1 MWTIRAKLAVMMIL
15 ALAPL
20 MAVLSLVTTRLM
32 QSTLQRQVDVTL
44 DYVTSRN
51 AIDINHDLSD
61 LRRTVQ
67 QRGERILQT
76 VTASVA
82 DGAVGD
88 LIARGQN
95 AEAGARLA
103 SALIPSRASMITV
116 VGRDGSTLARA
127 TNPNGYGD
135 RALWDQHLN
144 AESSVTDL
152 RPRLRSAFAGSTAT
166 GIVVLAP
173 STLML
178 EKVTPGAALIGLTR
192 PGDLLSDQAW
202 ILLETGRGREARGL
216 AMASMLPIPDRRGI
230 IRGVALAARLMN
242 RDSELPESY
251 RQASER
257 WMLACLGDIGVEG
270 NLPTDHK
277 TILGAVVPHELS
289 APILQEGKR
298 RWTGRLAFTGVDLN
312 AAAGAVR
319 DLNGHTVGI
328 LISASPVT
336 ELQRVVDRMQADAAR
351 LENRSLIVLLIWLVV
366 GSAAALI
373 LAALAARNIT
383 RPIHQLQAGAR
394 RIGDG
399 DFSHRLQVRSGD
411 ELEQLASEFN
421 LMAEHLQTARD
432 HERLAVIGRMAST
445 IVHDIQNTLTS
456 IRGCAPLLAEED
468 LPSDQRR
475 EFAAILVES
484 VQRIA
489 DMARDLL
496 EFARGEEA
504 TLDLRAMNVDQYLAE
519 LRPHLERDFRESGI
533 ALALDLE
540 CPVSVRIDPPRMNRV
555 IFNLAANARDAMG
568 DNGTFTIASRCAGGY
583 VEIRCSDTGP
593 GIAEE
598 VEGRLFQPFVSYG
611 KPYGTGLGL
620 AICRQIVEAHRGTIE
635 AHSDPGEGATFI
647 VRLPLAGRA
656 EEEGAGNAHP
666 EPTPGSAA

>member
-1 MWTIRAKLAVMMIL
+1 
-15 ALAPL
+15 
-20 MAVLSLVTTRLM
+20 
-32 QSTLQRQVDVTL
+32 
-44 DYVTSRN
+44 
-51 AIDINHDLSD
+51 
-61 LRRTVQ
+61 
-67 QRGERILQT
+67 
-76 VTASVA
+76 
-82 DGAVGD
+82 
-88 LIARGQN
+88 
-95 AEAGARLA
+95 
-103 SALIPSRASMITV
+103 
-116 VGRDGSTLARA
+116 
-127 TNPNGYGD
+127 
-135 RALWDQHLN
+135 
-144 AESSVTDL
+144 
-152 RPRLRSAFAGSTAT
+152 
-166 GIVVLAP
+166 
-173 STLML
+173 
-178 EKVTPGAALIGLTR
+178 
-192 PGDLLSDQAW
+192 
-202 ILLETGRGREARGL
+202 
-216 AMASMLPIPDRRGI
+216 
-230 IRGVALAARLMN
+230 
-242 RDSELPESY
+242 
-251 RQASER
+251 
-257 WMLACLGDIGVEG
+257 
-270 NLPTDHK
+270 
-277 TILGAVVPHELS
+277 
-289 APILQEGKR
+289 
-298 RWTGRLAFTGVDLN
+298 
-312 AAAGAVR
+312 VR